1 MGIKS
6 KNKSTFLFN
15 YIQKLKKMDDDFIKK
30 RLERDMAELKR
41 LCEDHFAKRR
51 EDDAKMEEL
60 QDRIAKELEKQ
71 ARLELMRAELAKEE
85 AEKSAQ
91 QESRKA
97 EIMAA
102 MSGGYDKAAA
112 LAKRGE
118 KKRLKRRSKKPQ

>member
-1 MGIKS
+1 MG
-6 KNKSTFLFN
+6 
-15 YIQKLKKMDDDFIKK
+15 
-30 RLERDMAELKR
+30 ERDMAELKR

-60 QDRIAKELEKQ
+60 KERIVKTKTAREKSKQDRIAKELEKQ
-71 ARLELMRAELAKEE
+71 ARLELMRAELA
-85 AEKSAQ
+85 AEKAAQ
-91 QESRKA
+91 AESRKA